1 MSAGIHKLDFASS
14 EDVRTSDKTKVETI
28 TVGNTKLQD

>member
-1 MSAGIHKLDFASS
+1 MGAGIHKLDFASS
-14 EDVRTSDKTKVETI
+14 EDVRTPDKTKIETI